1 MEGRFEMNHFREL
14 QPSIQYETKALDTTP
29 TSEMAMVLF
38 VMEAKAIP
46 FGQ

>member
-29 TSEMAMVLF
+29 ASEMAMVLF
-38 VMEAKAIP
+38 VMEAKAILL
-46 FGQ
+46 GQ